1 MHLRA
6 LVPLLAATSLAA
18 VVVGCAGG
26 DDVEGDP
33 GIIESPTHQADEL
46 RQEDEQDDERAGVRE
61 EATHEDVRSGGDRRR

>member
-46 RQEDEQDDERAGVRE
+46 RQEDEREGEPDER
-61 EATHEDVRSGGDRRR
+61 THEDVRSGGRRR